1 MNKTKLY
8 ESLDVTIVSLT
19 GQEQVLTGSNY
30 ESNIEAL
37 TICEEEW

>member
-8 ESLDVTIVSLT
+8 ESPDVTIVSLT
-19 GQEQVLTGSNY
+19 GQEQVLVSSY

-37 TICEEEW
+37 TICEEDW

>member
-1 MNKTKLY
+1 MNKIY
-8 ESLDVTIVSLT
+8 ESPEVTIVSLT

-37 TICEEEW
+37 TICEEDW

>member
-1 MNKTKLY
+1 MNKTKFY
-8 ESLDVTIVSLT
+8 ESPEVTIVAISS
-19 GQEQVLTGSNY
+19 QEQVLTGSNC

>member
-8 ESLDVTIVSLT
+8 ESPEVTIVSIS

-30 ESNIEAL
+30 ESNIDAL
-37 TICEEEW
+37 TICEEDW